1 MDVIEFYNRMK
12 NASVGLP
19 EWHQLQP
26 MHQHLVVQAVNYLLQ
41 VCHDYNV
48 TGKSNET
55 TGE

>member
-41 VCHDYNV
+41 VCHDHNV
-48 TGKSNET
+48 TGKNNET
-55 TGE
+55 GG